1 FIVGPQPVGTSR
13 VFPQPAK
20 ADKSWKYDREQYI
33 SRVKDE
39 VGAYLAPTFLN
50 IEATAERAAERAF
63 TSFKERLLLWATVA
77 AVVVALLAIFA
88 PLGASLVDK
97 CIGGRDQREL
107 QLEQTLEKKL
117 EDRHEA
123 RLKEISQQIEQL
135 QRNKAERPG
144 HGNASAGKP

>member
-1 FIVGPQPVGTSR
+1 MRREGINDAIDSLRGVGRVQPERVGMGDLVEPLR
-13 VFPQPAK
+13 VARAGVDQ
-20 ADKSWKYDREQYI
+20 RGQ
-33 SRVKDE
+33 
-39 VGAYLAPTFLN
+39 
-50 IEATAERAAERAF
+50 AE
-63 TSFKERLLLWATVA
+63 
-77 AVVVALLAIFA
+77 
-88 PLGASLVDK
+88 
-97 CIGGRDQREL
+97 GRDQREL

>member
-1 FIVGPQPVGTSR
+1 M
-13 VFPQPAK
+13 
-20 ADKSWKYDREQYI
+20 
-33 SRVKDE
+33 
-39 VGAYLAPTFLN
+39 
-50 IEATAERAAERAF
+50 
-63 TSFKERLLLWATVA
+63 
-77 AVVVALLAIFA
+77 VALLAIFA